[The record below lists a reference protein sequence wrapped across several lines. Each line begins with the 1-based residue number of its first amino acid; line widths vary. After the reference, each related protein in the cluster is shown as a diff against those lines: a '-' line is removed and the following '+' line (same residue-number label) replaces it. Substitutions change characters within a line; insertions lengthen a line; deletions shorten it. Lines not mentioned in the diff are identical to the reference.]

1 MFLTD
6 AIPGG
11 RTAWSCAVVIGGSKV
26 TARFWYDGQFVNN
39 AKEDAAEVAL
49 IQLKVI
55 QRQGNFPLF
64 SYLATDEHLQRRI
77 DDGLLLTE
85 PQLVAGNGS

>member
-1 MFLTD
+1 M
-6 AIPGG
+6 
-11 RTAWSCAVVIGGSKV
+11 IGGSKV

-55 QRQGNFPLF
+55 KRQGNFPDF
-64 SYLATDEHLQRRI
+64 SYGATDDSLQRRLE
-77 DDGLLLTE
+77 GLELTE
-85 PQLVAGNGS
+85 PRLVAGNGS

>member
-1 MFLTD
+1 M
-6 AIPGG
+6 
-11 RTAWSCAVVIGGSKV
+11 IGGSKV

-55 QRQGNFPLF
+55 KRQGTFPDF
-64 SYLATDEHLQRRI
+64 SYLATD
-77 DDGLLLTE
+77 D
-85 PQLVAGNGS
+85 S